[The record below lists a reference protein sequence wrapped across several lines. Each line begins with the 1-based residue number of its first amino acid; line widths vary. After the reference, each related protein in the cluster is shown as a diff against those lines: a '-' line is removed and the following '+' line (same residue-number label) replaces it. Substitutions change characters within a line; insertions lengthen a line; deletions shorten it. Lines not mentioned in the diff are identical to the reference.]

1 MMMTW
6 TNQKIEMYKV
16 QVSNVEGVFSLPTTM
31 SKVDKGTLL
40 SIPYPRYVD
49 IISKY
54 QHLKG
59 VEIDDT
65 DIKPTRVILGAREYA
80 KIKTNSAPNLEN

>member
-1 MMMTW
+1 MMMETS
-6 TNQKIEMYKV
+6 QKKEMYKV
-16 QVSNVEGVFSLPTTM
+16 QVSNIKGVLSLPTL

-40 SIPYPRYVD
+40 TFPNMRYVD

-59 VEIDDT
+59 VEIEDT
-65 DIKPTRVILGAREYA
+65 QYQALVA
-80 KIKTNSAPNLEN
+80 